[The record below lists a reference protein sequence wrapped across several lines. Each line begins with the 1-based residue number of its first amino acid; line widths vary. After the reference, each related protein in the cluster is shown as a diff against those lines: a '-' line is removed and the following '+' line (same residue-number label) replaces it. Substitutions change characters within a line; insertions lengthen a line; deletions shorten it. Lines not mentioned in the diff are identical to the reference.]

1 MMDKVLIVAAGLT
14 AMCLSCPAEAA
25 TTETNFQVKTTRDL
39 VTLCATPASDPL
51 ATAAVNFCEGF
62 AVGAYQY
69 HVVAEAATKAKPLFC
84 FPSPTPSRNEA
95 IRQFIAWSDQHSD
108 VLDRPAIE
116 GMFTFLKDRYPC
128 RS

>member
-1 MMDKVLIVAAGLT
+1 MIDKVLIVAAGLT
-14 AMCLSCPAEAA
+14 AMCLCWPAEAA

-95 IRQFIAWSDQHSD
+95 IMQFIAWSDQHSD

>member
-14 AMCLSCPAEAA
+14 AMCLCCPAEAA

>member
-14 AMCLSCPAEAA
+14 AMCLSWPAGAA

-39 VTLCATPASDPL
+39 VTLCATPPNDPL

-69 HVVAEAATKAKPLFC
+69 HVVAEAATKTTPLFC

-95 IRQFIAWSDQHSD
+95 IMQFIAWSNQHSD

>member
-1 MMDKVLIVAAGLT
+1 MMDKALIAAAGLT
-14 AMCLSCPAEAA
+14 ALCLSFPVEAA

-51 ATAAVNFCEGF
+51 ETAAVNFCEGF

-69 HVVAEAATKAKPLFC
+69 HLVAEAATQAKPLFC

-95 IRQFIAWSDQHSD
+95 IMQFIAWSNQHSD
-108 VLDRPAIE
+108 ILDRPAVE
-116 GMFTFLKDRYPC
+116 GMFTFLRDRYPC
-128 RS
+128 RG

>member
-1 MMDKVLIVAAGLT
+1 MMDKALIVAAGLT
-14 AMCLSCPAEAA
+14 AMCLSFPVGAA

-51 ATAAVNFCEGF
+51 ETAAVNFCEGF

-69 HVVAEAATKAKPLFC
+69 HLVAEAATQAKPLFC

-95 IRQFIAWSDQHSD
+95 IMQFITWSNQHSD
-108 VLDRPAIE
+108 ILDHPAIE
-116 GMFTFLKDRYPC
+116 GMFTFLRDRYPC
-128 RS
+128 RG